1 MSTKPAAAKTKPSCS
16 EGGDLRVETE
26 NGETFITATQRA
38 DGTWRKARRVKGG
51 YIPQDEQPKYQN
63 KMQLEATNGRSS
75 VPAGVNPR
83 AMASGSSR
91 KPVSAIKANVCITPQ
106 DHFQKKIDLTK
117 KKIEDIEGME
127 SRIASGELVPQPNQ
141 VKKIARKQEYLDE
154 IEKLTLEMKK
164 L

>member
-1 MSTKPAAAKTKPSCS
+1 MQFQREMSSGKTKPSCS
-16 EGGDLRVETE
+16 EGGDLRVQTD
-26 NGETFITATQRA
+26 NGETFITATQRP
-38 DGTWRKARRVKGG
+38 DGSWRKARRVKEG

-63 KMQLEATNGRSS
+63 RMQLEATNGRST
-75 VPAGVNPR
+75 VPLGMNPR
-83 AMASGSSR
+83 AQTGAR

-127 SRIASGELVPQPNQ
+127 ARIASGELVPQPNQ
-141 VKKIARKQEYLDE
+141 VKKIQRKQEYLDE
-154 IEKLTLEMKK
+154 IEKLTQEMEK

>member
-1 MSTKPAAAKTKPSCS
+1 
-16 EGGDLRVETE
+16 
-26 NGETFITATQRA
+26 
-38 DGTWRKARRVKGG
+38 
-51 YIPQDEQPKYQN
+51 
-63 KMQLEATNGRSS
+63 MQLEATNGRSS